1 MDDDRYEKGL
11 EIRRRLKIYGED
23 GLAGAFTELGALAP
37 AHARAIV
44 EYCFGTCWSQ
54 PLLDQRTREM
64 LVLAATA
71 AQDLAGEVEIHAE
84 GLLNQGAAPEELIEA
99 IVSLCPYIGF
109 PKTNHALR
117 AAKSAIE
124 KFRGEAGAAPASS

>member
-1 MDDDRYEKGL
+1 MSEERYEKGL
-11 EIRRRLKIYGED
+11 EIRKSLGIYGED
-23 GLAGAFTELGALAP
+23 GFAGAFTELREVAP
-37 AHARAIV
+37 VHARAIV
-44 EYCFGTCWSQ
+44 EYCFGTCWRQ
-54 PLLDQRTREM
+54 PLLDRRTREM

-71 AQDLAGEVEIHAE
+71 AQDLPGEVEIHAE
-84 GLLNQGAAPEELIEA
+84 GLLNQGAAPEEVIEA

-124 KFRGEAGAAPASS
+124 RKKAESA

>member
-1 MDDDRYEKGL
+1 MSEERYEKGL
-11 EIRRRLKIYGED
+11 EIRKSLGIYGED
-23 GLAGAFTELGALAP
+23 GFAGAFTELREVAP

-54 PLLDQRTREM
+54 PLLDRRTREM

-71 AQDLAGEVEIHAE
+71 AQDLPGEVEIHAE
-84 GLLNQGAAPEELIEA
+84 GLLNQGAAPEEVIEA

-124 KFRGEAGAAPASS
+124 KKKAESA